1 MREQI
6 VRLQRKMREL
16 GIDVY
21 VISDSDEHLS
31 EYTGEHFHAL
41 EEFSGFTGGD
51 GKLVV
56 TAGRDRKEGSC
67 PDPAEREDQGA
78 DTGTEEPEEG
88 MAALWTDG
96 RYFTQAEQELSGSGI
111 MLMKMGEQKTPEI
124 SDWIGLKL
132 PENGVL
138 GFDGKCTSYA
148 EGQKLIGR
156 LAAEP
161 VKEESKADAFV
172 PEKGIRHP
180 GRQVITGLDLAGMV
194 WEDRPAQKITP
205 CWILGEKYSGKSAAE
220 KIADTA
226 SSMRKH
232 HARLHILTALDDIA
246 WLLNLRAHDIPNN
259 PVFMAYLMISL
270 QECEEAEKSA
280 KDPDVYLYTDSC
292 HLTPE
297 TEKYLEDL
305 HVAVMPYHQIY
316 EDIRRIENRQAVLLD
331 KKRANYEIV
340 SSIPEGVRVIDHMNP
355 ETEAKCCK
363 NKTEIENIRI
373 AQHKDGV
380 ALTKFMYWFKT
391 KGLEQV
397 KDKNRSKENG
407 PGLTEWTAAL
417 KLHEFRAEQAG
428 FMEESFPTI
437 SAYGPN
443 AAMAHYMPDPDP
455 ERDTVIEPAGL
466 YLVDSGGQ
474 YPEGTT
480 DVTRTWSCGPISRE
494 EREAVTLAVIANLRL
509 ADARFPEGTSGTVID
524 YPAREL
530 FWRRGMNY
538 NHGTG
543 HGVGHVLNVHEAPVG
558 IRYRALTPEGAWP
571 LKEGMY
577 LSDEPGFYKA
587 GAFGVRIENLLLV
600 CHDYTNEYGRFMKF
614 ETVTLCPID
623 KSCLDTSLMT
633 GEDIRLLNRY
643 HQRVYE
649 ELCDDMN
656 EEEREWLYAS
666 CEPLVHE
673 EVM

>member
-6 VRLQRKMREL
+6 VRLQKKMQEL

-31 EYTGEHFHAL
+31 EYAGEHFHAL

-56 TAGRDRKEGSC
+56 TAGNDAGDCGEK
-67 PDPAEREDQGA
+67 AQA
-78 DTGTEEPEEG
+78 DTGC
-88 MAALWTDG
+88 AALWTDG
-96 RYFTQAEQELSGSGI
+96 RYFTQADQELSGSGI
-111 MLMKMGEQKTPEI
+111 TLMKMGEPETPEPF
-124 SDWIGLKL
+124 DWISSKL
-132 PENGVL
+132 PENGIL

-148 EGQKLIGR
+148 SGKNLIER
-156 LAAEP
+156 LSAEP
-161 VKEESKADAFV
+161 AEENGKADGTV
-172 PEKGIRHP
+172 SRTDSRHS
-180 GRQVITGLDLAGMV
+180 GHRVVSGLDLAGMV
-194 WEDRPAQKITP
+194 WENRPEQKVTS
-205 CWILGEKYSGKSAAE
+205 CWILEEKYSGRSAAE
-220 KIADTA
+220 KIVDTVA
-226 SSMRKH
+226 SMRKY
-232 HARLHILTALDDIA
+232 HADLHILAALDDIA

-259 PVFMAYLMISL
+259 PVFMAYLMMRL
-270 QECEEAEKSA
+270 PECEEAA
-280 KDPDVYLYTDSC
+280 KGAGEPEVCLYTDPG
-292 HLTPE
+292 HLNAE
-297 TEKYLEDL
+297 TEQYLKEL
-305 HVAVMPYHQIY
+305 HVVVLPYHQIY
-316 EDIRRIENRQAVLLD
+316 KDIREIGTGHTVLLD

-340 SSIPEGVRVIDHMNP
+340 SSIPEGVRIIDRMNP
-355 ETEAKCCK
+355 ETETKCCK
-363 NKTEIENIRI
+363 NETEIRNIRI

-391 KGLEQV
+391 KGLELA
-397 KDKNRSKENG
+397 KEAENRSKETDCISRREGNV

-417 KLHEFRAEQAG
+417 KLHEFRAEQPG

-455 ERDTVIEPAGL
+455 ERDTVIKPCGL

-587 GAFGVRIENLLLV
+587 DAFGVRIENLLLV
-600 CHDYTNEYGRFMKF
+600 RHDYTNTYGRFMKF

-623 KSCLDTSLMT
+623 KSCLDTSLMS

-643 HQRVYE
+643 HQKVYE
-649 ELCDDMN
+649 ELCDDMD
-656 EEEREWLYAS
+656 EEEREWLYAA

-673 EVM
+673 DVI